1 MQNLPKVTNGLPEF
15 DGSTYYWVYIMLRGE
30 MIAYLTPSGGFSTHS
45 YMAEVFRDSNT
56 LNQALQD
63 LREAGYVPS
72 LTPSDEQP
80 SDPRYHGTQPPSV
93 WRDYLSLE

>member
-1 MQNLPKVTNGLPEF
+1 MQSNPRLKNGLPEF
-15 DGSTYYWVYIMLRGE
+15 DGSTYYWVYTMFKGQ

-56 LNQALQD
+56 LEEALRD
-63 LREAGYVPS
+63 LREAGFVPS

-80 SDPRYHGTQPPSV
+80 ADPRYHGPQPNKS
-93 WRDYLSLE
+93 WRTW